1 MAEVQSTFN
10 LKLGEEAPEFNLN
23 DGAGN
28 SYSLSQ
34 IKGKQGTLVIF
45 ACNHCPFVLHLGEAI
60 SELAKEIQPQGISTV
75 AISSNDIENYPA
87 DAPDKM
93 LEFASE
99 YDWDFPYLYDPTQEV
114 AKSYSAACTPD
125 FYLLDADNK
134 LVYLGQF
141 DESRPG
147 NDKPVN
153 GTDIKA
159 AIHALLSGKP
169 PLANQLPS
177 SGCNIKWKQGNAP
190 SYF

>member
-10 LKLGEEAPEFNLN
+10 LKLGEIAPEFNLN

-28 SYSLSQ
+28 EHTLSK
-34 IKGKQGTLVIF
+34 IKGHQGTLVIF
-45 ACNHCPFVLHLGEAI
+45 ACNHCPFVLHLGDAI
-60 SELAKEIQPQGISTV
+60 SELAKEIQPQGINTV
-75 AISSNDIENYPA
+75 AINSNDIENYPA
-87 DAPDKM
+87 DSPDKM
-93 LEFASE
+93 LEFANE

-141 DESRPG
+141 DESRPNNG
-147 NDKPVN
+147 KPVN

-159 AIHALLSGKP
+159 AIHALLSGKS
-169 PLANQLPS
+169 PLDNQLPS
-177 SGCNIKWKQGNAP
+177 SGCNIKWKPGQKP